1 MMANDQ
7 GAIMT
12 EAQRASLS
20 IALDLPN
27 GGQIDAEDIALIET
41 IRTVRSILG
50 ASRQMAL
57 SYRKTWLMVDALN
70 RMFEEKIIE
79 TFPGRRGA
87 GAEVTMFGERV
98 VSLYRSS
105 ERRARSAAAAAL
117 DELAASLNWAYDQTP
132 AATGTDGSSSFS
144 EVPQG
149 GNPA

>member
-1 MMANDQ
+1 MS
-7 GAIMT
+7 
-12 EAQRASLS
+12 EPQRAALS
-20 IALDLPN
+20 IAIDLPN

-50 ASRQMAL
+50 ASRQMEL

-105 ERRARSAAAAAL
+105 ERRARSAATAAME
-117 DELAASLNWAYDQTP
+117 ELVASLNWQYDQAP
-132 AATGTDGSSSFS
+132 VATGTNDTAPFS
-144 EVPQG
+144 EVPQT

>member
-1 MMANDQ
+1 MSDLP
-7 GAIMT
+7 
-12 EAQRASLS
+12 RATLS

-27 GGQIDAEDIALIET
+27 GGQIDGEDIALIET

-50 ASRQMAL
+50 ASRQMGI

-70 RMFEEKIIE
+70 RMFEEKIID

-105 ERRARSAAAAAL
+105 ERRARSAATAAL
-117 DELAASLNWAYDQTP
+117 DELVASLNWRYQQVP

-144 EVPQG
+144 EVPQDSD
-149 GNPA
+149 PA